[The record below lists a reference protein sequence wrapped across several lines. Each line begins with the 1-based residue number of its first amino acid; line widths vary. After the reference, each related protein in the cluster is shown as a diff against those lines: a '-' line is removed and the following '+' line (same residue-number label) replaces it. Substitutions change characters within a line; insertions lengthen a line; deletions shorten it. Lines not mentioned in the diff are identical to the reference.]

1 MALNARRRL
10 GFTHL
15 RRQVSPKLANASRR
29 DAATCPHGFTL
40 VELLVVIT
48 IIGML
53 IALLLP
59 AVQRSRETA
68 RQLQC
73 LNNIRQLAIATVSY
87 ETSKTQLPALS
98 QIVKRSAD
106 KYVTIIY
113 DAPSRKFGVDEIQTT
128 DMTKVAGLSWA
139 AMLLPRLERGDIWD
153 QIQTVGTIV
162 PAPSLPVFTCPS
174 DTDLLSQPDVAGIS
188 YSANAGAWDRDSS
201 GNFQYKTSTGDTVD
215 NGLFFDA
222 AEYAR
227 QNNSPTSPLMR
238 ISAIKDGAG
247 TTLLFAENNTKAYTN
262 SNATIFSWLGA
273 SDRFSAEQQF
283 GFNWVVAYPPQIL
296 SGANPSLSS
305 ATTTMQERIGKVGN
319 VDINDTTNVIPFMA
333 LRPYFSRPSSPH
345 TSGANV
351 AFCDGHASFMRDD
364 MDYKVYQALMTPR
377 GSRCEDP
384 LNHVGSN
391 TGGASLPIKTFRQA
405 APIAEK
411 DI

>member
-1 MALNARRRL
+1 MAIYARRRL
-10 GFTHL
+10 
-15 RRQVSPKLANASRR
+15 
-29 DAATCPHGFTL
+29 GFTL

-53 IALLLP
+53 VALLLP
-59 AVQRSRETA
+59 AVQHARENG

-73 LNNIRQLAIATVSY
+73 LNNIRQIAIATVSY
-87 ETSKTQLPALS
+87 DTSKSQLPALS

-106 KYVTIIY
+106 KYVTITY
-113 DAPSRKFGVDEIQTT
+113 DSPSRKFGVDEIQTT
-128 DMTKVAGLSWA
+128 DLTKVAGLSWA
-139 AMLLPRLERGDIWD
+139 TMLLPRLERGDIWD
-153 QIQTVGTIV
+153 QIQTVGAIV
-162 PAPSLPVFTCPS
+162 PAPALPVFTCPS

-188 YSANAGAWDRDSS
+188 YSANAGGWDRDS
-201 GNFQYKTSTGDTVD
+201 GANFQYKPNTGDTVD

-227 QNNSPTSPLMR
+227 QTGNPPCPTAR
-238 ISAIKDGAG
+238 ISAIKDGAS

-262 SNATIFSWLGA
+262 STGTIFSWLGA
-273 SDRFSAEQQF
+273 SDRSSAEQQF
-283 GFNWVVAYPPQIL
+283 GFNWVVAYPPGQVTGQDL
-296 SGANPSLSS
+296 STAS
-305 ATTTMQERIGKVGN
+305 TTSQAQIGKIGN
-319 VDINDTTNVIPFMA
+319 VDVNDPNVITKMT
-333 LRPYFSRPSSPH
+333 LVPYFSRPSSPH

-384 LNHVGSN
+384 TAHVGSN
-391 TGGASLPIKTFRQA
+391 TAAASPAIKTFRTA

>member
-1 MALNARRRL
+1 MAINARRRL

-15 RRQVSPKLANASRR
+15 RSRVSPKLDWIASAKR
-29 DAATCPHGFTL
+29 AAGFTL

-59 AVQRSRETA
+59 AVQHARENG

-73 LNNIRQLAIATVSY
+73 LNNIRQIALATVSY
-87 ETSKTQLPALS
+87 ETSKSQLPALS
-98 QIVKRSAD
+98 QLVKRSTD
-106 KYVTIIY
+106 RYVTITN
-113 DAPSRKFGVDEIQTT
+113 DTRKFSVDEVQNPSKLDGIL
-128 DMTKVAGLSWA
+128 GLSWA

-153 QIQTVGTIV
+153 QIQTVGTV
-162 PAPSLPVFTCPS
+162 VQAPALPVFTCPS

-188 YSANAGAWDRDSS
+188 YSANAGGWDRDTA
-201 GNFQYKTSTGDTVD
+201 GNFQYKTGTGDTVE

-227 QNNSPTSPLMR
+227 QTGSPTCPLMR

-262 SNATIFSWLGA
+262 SSGTIFSWLGA
-273 SDRFSAEQQF
+273 SDRYSAEQQF
-283 GFNWVVAYPPQIL
+283 GFNWVVAYPPQPVAGPTL
-296 SGANPSLSS
+296 SGAGITN
-305 ATTTMQERIGKVGN
+305 QERIGKVGN
-319 VDINDTTNVIPFMA
+319 VDVNDPSVLATMSQV
-333 LRPYFSRPSSPH
+333 PYFSRPSSPH

-384 LNHVGSN
+384 TNHVGSN
-391 TGGASLPIKTFRQA
+391 TNNASPAIKTFRQA